1 VKGRFLIW
9 CSCLNKGDNCAEI
22 KNKKIGKETFYNNKK
37 GQGKGQKTFFRPSVN
52 MQKQKTQTAFKK
64 QDRYDKN
71 RVFQTAQDGALE
83 A

>member
-1 VKGRFLIW
+1 
-9 CSCLNKGDNCAEI
+9 
-22 KNKKIGKETFYNNKK
+22 
-37 GQGKGQKTFFRPSVN
+37 